1 VNTLAYFTVELTRPP
16 DGWSCIPELAARAR
30 RASDELRR
38 EGAEVQFVR
47 AVFVPEDDVCLH
59 LDRAASADGVRA
71 AAGRAALPF
80 DGVAEALAA
89 GESDPDQQDVQEE
102 ER

>member
-1 VNTLAYFTVELTRPP
+1 MNTLAYFTVELARPP

-30 RASDELRR
+30 SASDELRR

-59 LDRAASADGVRA
+59 LYRAASADDARA
-71 AAGRAALPF
+71 AAGRAGLPF
-80 DGVAEALAA
+80 DGIAEAIAA
-89 GESDPDQQDVQEE
+89 GESDLDQRDVREE